1 MTTAIKKVK
10 SKLKNN
16 GATGITVWDF
26 PVGFALAARIKDLR
40 DSGKVIITKTE
51 VNTNNNGNHAR
62 YILVK

>member
-1 MTTAIKKVK
+1 MTAIKTVE

-26 PVGFALAARIKDLR
+26 PAGFALAARIKDLR
-40 DSGKVIITKTE
+40 DSGKVIVSKTE
-51 VNTNNNGNHAR
+51 SNTNNNGSHAR